1 MKALSLWQRFAQ
13 WYKRLRHS
21 KGFGVHS
28 PYAFMLVGQ
37 LLNCPYRYY
46 AYDDIEGY
54 LLNQPD
60 SRRLR
65 HDARLLIRMVGRMGF
80 SRFGT
85 VGKVH
90 PVLHK
95 AVEIA
100 DSRVKHC
107 ALTEPV
113 LAEMECER
121 LLVYVCAPADDV
133 AWLKRC
139 AVGQGCCILFRG
151 IKDAAIRCD
160 YEATVEAC
168 SHGVVFE
175 DTDMALIVVNDRV
188 PRVKYTTI
196 I

>member
-65 HDARLLIRMVGRMGF
+65 HDARLLIRIVGRMGF

-85 VGKVH
+85 VG
-90 PVLHK
+90 
-95 AVEIA
+95 
-100 DSRVKHC
+100 
-107 ALTEPV
+107 
-113 LAEMECER
+113 
-121 LLVYVCAPADDV
+121 
-133 AWLKRC
+133 
-139 AVGQGCCILFRG
+139 
-151 IKDAAIRCD
+151 
-160 YEATVEAC
+160 
-168 SHGVVFE
+168 
-175 DTDMALIVVNDRV
+175 
-188 PRVKYTTI
+188 
-196 I
+196 